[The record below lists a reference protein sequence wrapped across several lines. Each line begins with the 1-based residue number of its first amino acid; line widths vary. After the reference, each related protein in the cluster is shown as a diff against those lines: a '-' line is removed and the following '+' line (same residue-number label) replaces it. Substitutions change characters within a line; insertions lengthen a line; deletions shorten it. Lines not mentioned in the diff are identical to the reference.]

1 MSLEGAPPTGDNP
14 IRTWRQDRLERR
26 GTAASLAAEYRTLD
40 ASEGYVTALMG
51 PWGAGKTSLVNL
63 VREELTADPAIPV
76 LDFNPWMFSGA
87 DALVNSFF
95 REIAAQL
102 RDKDGRDY
110 GELADEFADY
120 GELLGPFTWL
130 PVVGV
135 WAGRLKSLLSAVKT
149 VRERNQKSA
158 HEQKAQLTQALAK
171 LERPI
176 VVVVDDIDRLTSSEI
191 QDIFK
196 VVRLTANFPNIIYVL
211 VFDRARVEAALD
223 TAGLP
228 GRSYLE
234 KIVQSGY
241 DLPVIP
247 SGTLWRQVGEALQE
261 VVEQVGGDD
270 RFDEARWPDL
280 FSELILP
287 HIQTMRDVRRYAASV
302 RPTVAT
308 MQSQMELGDLF
319 VLEAF
324 RVFEPDIFASLTQR
338 VSALTTPSSVWG
350 SGTNYRDELL
360 KAQVTAL
367 LDVAGERQELVKDLI
382 RRVFPAAIR
391 HFENNGY
398 GSDWL
403 KSWLRRR
410 LAAHG
415 DILRLYVERVVPSGL
430 SAYNDGERA
439 FALLSDAEAFA
450 AFFADVEPER
460 LEDVIAALETFEGD
474 YPVEAVPS
482 AVATLLALKP
492 LIPERTR
499 GFLDP
504 FSADV
509 IVDRV
514 VLRMLRQYHDRASV
528 ESTVLKLLPQ
538 LDLTGRLELL
548 WLVSK
553 GKSSQAGDGLVTE
566 EFVEKRR
573 AELVS
578 SINAAALTDLANERR
593 LLGLLFVTGE
603 WGEKLRTIS
612 ADEPPAV
619 HRAVLTAA
627 QGSVRSQAMGSR
639 HVRSSPTLDWKL
651 LVQLYGGSEED
662 LRTASDAVRSEYG
675 DAERELTELVDKY
688 LGGYRHESF
697 DSSDDDDGPDKHEPG
712 QPPGNEQ

>member
-1 MSLEGAPPTGDNP
+1 MSLEDAPPAGDNP

-63 VREELTADPAIPV
+63 VREELEANPAIPV

-87 DALVNSFF
+87 DALINSFF

-102 RDKDGRDY
+102 RDKNAQDY
-110 GELADEFADY
+110 GKLADELADY

-135 WAGRLKSLLSAVKT
+135 WAGRVKSLLSAVKT

-223 TAGLP
+223 TEGLP
-228 GRSYLE
+228 GRNYLE

-247 SGTLWRQVGEALQE
+247 NGTLWRQVGEALQE
-261 VVEQVGGDD
+261 VVDHVGGDD

-287 HIQTMRDVRRYAASV
+287 HIHTMRDVRRYAASV
-302 RPTVAT
+302 RPTVAA

-324 RVFEPDIFASLTQR
+324 RVFEPDIFAALAQM
-338 VSALTTPSSVWG
+338 VSALTTPSSGWG
-350 SGTNYRDELL
+350 SSSSFRDELHR
-360 KAQVTAL
+360 AEVAAL
-367 LDVAGERQELVKDLI
+367 LDVAGERQDLVKDLI

-391 HFENNGY
+391 HFENNSY

-450 AFFADVEPER
+450 AFLANVEPER

-482 AVATLLALKP
+482 AVATLLAVKP
-492 LIPERTR
+492 LIPERPR
-499 GFLDP
+499 GFMDP
-504 FSADV
+504 FSADI

-514 VLRMLRQYHDRASV
+514 VLRMLRQYPDRASV
-528 ESTVLKLLPQ
+528 ESTVSELWPQ
-538 LDLTGRLELL
+538 LGLTGRLELL
-548 WLVSK
+548 RLVSR
-553 GKSSQAGDGLVTE
+553 GKSSQADDGLVTE
-566 EFVEKRR
+566 EFVDARR
-573 AELVS
+573 AELVGAV
-578 SINAAALTDLANERR
+578 NAAALSDLAKERR
-593 LLGLLFVTGE
+593 LLGLLFVTGD
-603 WGEKLRTIS
+603 WGGNLRTIS
-612 ADEPPAV
+612 ADEPPTV
-619 HRAVLTAA
+619 HRAVLSAA
-627 QGSVRSQAMGSR
+627 ESSVRSQSMGSR
-639 HVRSSPTLDWKL
+639 HVRSSPTLDWKFL
-651 LVQLYGGSEED
+651 EQLYGSD
-662 LRTASDAVRSEYG
+662 DALRAARDAVRAEYG
-675 DAERELTELVDKY
+675 DSVRELTELVDKY

-697 DSSDDDDGPDKHEPG
+697 DSWDDDGPDEDEPSHE
-712 QPPGNEQ
+712 Q